1 MFKLY
6 DTAFKIGFIFNILIF
21 LILNIVSFNIELAK
35 DKQLKADGISFSPP
49 TQFSW
54 GFPFDMTHYEFFSLN
69 LLIISS
75 CGFLVGLIFR
85 FGWSKLN
92 PKTP

>member
-35 DKQLKADGISFSPP
+35 DKQLKAE
-49 TQFSW
+49 QFR
-54 GFPFDMTHYEFFSLN
+54 D
-69 LLIISS
+69 
-75 CGFLVGLIFR
+75 
-85 FGWSKLN
+85 
-92 PKTP
+92 